1 MPPRLHT
8 GDATVQNCHPI
19 ALLELR
25 LQRNQLLLLDRG
37 DWVWTSA
44 RAACARP
51 GYFSAEVGPG
61 EAVGAPII
69 GGESIVRV
77 SSPERRGAVSHSD
90 ITAKATIVGNS
101 TLCLVA

>member
-1 MPPRLHT
+1 MRT

-25 LQRNQLLLLDRG
+25 LQRSQFCV

-51 GYFSAEVGPG
+51 EYFSAEVGPG

-69 GGESIVRV
+69 GGEIIALV

-90 ITAKATIVGNS
+90 ITAKAASVGTS
-101 TLCLVA
+101 TLCPVA